1 MNRDRD
7 LYYLIANPLKINREK
22 IKKEKYI
29 DKTLLNIIK
38 KQYPHYQIDDND
50 YDIILKDIENILY
63 NLSIKNITNK
73 LVNDVINEIL

>member
-1 MNRDRD
+1 MNHDKD
-7 LYYLIANPLKINREK
+7 LYYLIANPLKINRDK
-22 IKKEKYI
+22 LKKERYV

-38 KQYPHYQIDDND
+38 KQFPQHLIDDND

-63 NLSIKNITNK
+63 NLSIKNISNK